1 MKKNK
6 IVKKLF
12 YSSLSLSILS
22 VGSLSAVSAVL
33 NKENTNAPS
42 AYNYSKTLNADYSK
56 TLNADTVNNRA
67 LTTNNN
73 NGQKD
78 SQRLI
83 SYNRNGSN
91 GTDFSDDLAKQYKA
105 TDSSGTSYAVLTTS
119 TASGGMSAKHDGITK
134 YSLSGTNPGKAD
146 WLVKYEDLRT
156 VAMNG
161 GAPAT
166 LNITSI
172 KYSSGNFG
180 SSGSLF
186 VLGNDGSTK
195 SYLFRIVWNGFEMG

>member
-6 IVKKLF
+6 IVKKIF

-33 NKENTNAPS
+33 NKENTNALS
-42 AYNYSKTLNADYSK
+42 AYNYSK

-78 SQRLI
+78 TQHLI
-83 SYNRNGSN
+83 SYNRNGNS

-119 TASGGMSAKHDGITK
+119 T
-134 YSLSGTNPGKAD
+134 
-146 WLVKYEDLRT
+146 
-156 VAMNG
+156 
-161 GAPAT
+161 
-166 LNITSI
+166 TS
-172 KYSSGNFG
+172 
-180 SSGSLF
+180 
-186 VLGNDGSTK
+186 
-195 SYLFRIVWNGFEMG
+195 